1 MSPTMT
7 STFRPGTELSPRGLH
22 LSSFFLLLE
31 NVLSALKGVAEQS
44 GRGRTVAGRTVEP
57 FQQPSDIDGRI
68 WKVMWENGSR
78 TCMKAQ
84 KKCPPRSPL
93 DRCVGPVKVGFYLLL
108 DVKDSLSTVGW
119 GKPRGTVTAGSSRF
133 GRNDSFSGY

>member
-1 MSPTMT
+1 MSGGRETTLCSKM
-7 STFRPGTELSPRGLH
+7 FC
-22 LSSFFLLLE
+22 
-31 NVLSALKGVAEQS
+31 VLKGVAEQN
-44 GRGRTVAGRTVEP
+44 GRGRTVAGRRVEP

-68 WKVMWENGSR
+68 WKLMWEKGLR
-78 TCMKAQ
+78 ICMKAQ

-119 GKPRGTVTAGSSRF
+119 GKTPWNGCG
-133 GRNDSFSGY
+133 